1 MRQVKN
7 YITLEPAQRTSPYL
21 QEDWIFAVLIGVL
34 VALAVVKYTYPRR
47 MLRLGQALIRVR
59 ILLQLMREEMV
70 MSHRSAVTLF
80 LTFAISSG
88 LLVYLAAKIYGWPVI
103 HVLGAWLFPLLV
115 LLIALVYLWKIV
127 TIRLV
132 QLLFAASGGLSEYL
146 NYSFVMNALLGIL
159 WLPIILVATV
169 SLNETARW
177 VVLLAAGIFTL
188 TWVIRIIQGVQFALR
203 HRVFPVYIILYL
215 CALEI
220 LPLAVIAKGVAEVK
234 F

>member
-1 MRQVKN
+1 MF
-7 YITLEPAQRTSPYL
+7 LEPVKRISPYL
-21 QEDWIFAVLIGVL
+21 QEDWIFAVLIGIL
-34 VALAVVKYTYPRR
+34 IALAVVKYTYPRR
-47 MLRLGQALIRVR
+47 MLRLGQALVRVR

-88 LLVYLAAKIYGWPVI
+88 LLVYLTAKVYEWPIVQF
-103 HVLGAWLFPLLV
+103 LGAWLFPLLV
-115 LLIALVYLWKIV
+115 VLIALVYLWKIITV
-127 TIRLV
+127 RLV
-132 QLLFAASGGLSEYL
+132 QLLFAANGGLSEYL

-159 WLPIILVATV
+159 WLPVILFVTV
-169 SLNETARW
+169 SLHETARGA
-177 VVLLAAGIFTL
+177 VLFAAGIFAL
-188 TWVIRIIQGVQFALR
+188 AWVIRMIQGVQFALKY
-203 HRVFPVYIILYL
+203 RVFPVYIILYL